1 MVPIVCNPREA
12 LAITTPDGTKIVIR
26 FEAIVGDQARVKVEA
41 PRSHIVLMDATKKT
55 NS

>member
-26 FEAIVGDQARVKVEA
+26 FEAINDKQARVKIEA
-41 PRSHIVLMDATKKT
+41 PHSHIVLMDALKKI
-55 NS
+55 S